1 VKIRRKKCGGIKFRL
16 GFIEVY
22 QWRWPWPTGSAYP
35 KFVPM
40 VFSSTNLFVRPG
52 DTDEGRGSQTSWQS
66 LDHATADVNG
76 RRCTEKYKKILVN
89 GQPAGVD
96 IEKTRRK
103 KSCDINFPPRVHWGF
118 TGGAGKRRRI
128 RPPNCPPRNVP
139 MEFNSTNPV
148 EGGRGGRIR
157 TSGLLDPNQALYQA
171 EPRPDEG
178 KIPSLN
184 RGFETARNLD
194 ETHSPV

>member
-103 KSCDINFPPRVHWGF
+103 KSCDINFPLEFIGVLPAAPASADASDHPTAHPETYRWNSIPPILLKVV
-118 TGGAGKRRRI
+118 GAG
-128 RPPNCPPRNVP
+128 
-139 MEFNSTNPV
+139 
-148 EGGRGGRIR
+148 
-157 TSGLLDPNQALYQA
+157 
-171 EPRPDEG
+171 
-178 KIPSLN
+178 
-184 RGFETARNLD
+184 GFEPPASWTRTRRSTRLSHAPTR
-194 ETHSPV
+194 ERSRP